1 MILLKRPL
9 LIYANPT
16 NLLAV
21 NINNIN
27 PVIMMVITIVKS
39 PLNNLIQLVAAE
51 SPSSPS
57 ISVTIESIITIN
69 NGCTCNRS
77 IVKLI
82 TLFDDADKKNNI
94 IHIND
99 KINE

>member
-1 MILLKRPL
+1 M
-9 LIYANPT
+9 
-16 NLLAV
+16 LAV
-21 NINNIN
+21 NRKNIN
-27 PVIMMVITIVKS
+27 PVIMMVITTVNS
-39 PLNNLIQLVAAE
+39 PLNNSIKLVAVE
-51 SPSSPS
+51 RPSSPS

-69 NGCTCNRS
+69 NGCTCNKS

-82 TLFDDADKKNNI
+82 TLFDDIDKKNNI

>member
-1 MILLKRPL
+1 M
-9 LIYANPT
+9 
-16 NLLAV
+16 LAV
-21 NINNIN
+21 NTKNIN
-27 PVIMMVITIVKS
+27 PVIMMVITTEKS
-39 PLNNLIQLVAAE
+39 PLNNSIKLVAAE

-69 NGCTCNRS
+69 NGFTCNKS

-82 TLFDDADKKNNI
+82 TLFDDIDKKNNI

>member
-1 MILLKRPL
+1 ML
-9 LIYANPT
+9 T
-16 NLLAV
+16 V
-21 NINNIN
+21 NIKNIN
-27 PVIMMVITIVKS
+27 PVIMMLITTEKS
-39 PLNNLIQLVAAE
+39 PLNNSIKLLDVE

-69 NGCTCNRS
+69 IGCTCNRS

-82 TLFDDADKKNNI
+82 TLFDDIDKKNNI

-99 KINE
+99 KMNE